1 MRKAEPA
8 AFWIEAQADFLPD
21 FDRFIDGGDE
31 FKTLTP
37 LKAVHQL
44 LPIVQNYC
52 SCGKAWREH
61 GVTADQVL
69 ARLPALIA
77 ICGPLGL
84 LAERLVREANDL
96 NPLTP
101 EPASVRSCPDGH
113 LGRCI
118 EAIVEMDGD
127 QLRRQ
132 LEKASV
138 DLSRIDLLDN
148 VLVPLMH
155 RVGEGCAGG
164 WLRTASEHLASSVV
178 RTFLDG
184 LHGAY
189 PISDTP
195 PVLVVATPA
204 FQYHELGA
212 TLVAA
217 VGRMDG
223 WKTVYLGSNLPA
235 EELAAATKVVGA
247 RAIALSIAYPADDPR
262 LVDELLRLRRLLDSD
277 VTILVGGPSSAG
289 YQVALDEV
297 GAIRIDNLAALRE
310 YLLAMRSSVET
321 SPSLSIPETLDE
333 IPG

>member
-1 MRKAEPA
+1 MKVGAAKHPISVVTRKTGLRPDLIRAWERRYDTVRPA
-8 AFWIEAQADFLPD
+8 RTPSNRRLYS
-21 FDRFIDGGDE
+21 DE
-31 FKTLTP
+31 D
-37 LKAVHQL
+37 V
-44 LPIVQNYC
+44 
-52 SCGKAWREH
+52 R
-61 GVTADQVL
+61 
-69 ARLPALIA
+69 R
-77 ICGPLGL
+77 LGL
-84 LAERLVREANDL
+84 LRRALDAGWRISNVAGLDDTELERLVREANDL

-113 LGRCI
+113 LSRCI

-155 RVGEGCAGG
+155 RVGDGCAGG
-164 WLRTASEHLASSVV
+164 WLRTANEHLASSVV

-223 WKTVYLGSNLPA
+223 WKTVYLGPNLPA

-277 VTILVGGPSSAG
+277 ETILVGGPSSAG